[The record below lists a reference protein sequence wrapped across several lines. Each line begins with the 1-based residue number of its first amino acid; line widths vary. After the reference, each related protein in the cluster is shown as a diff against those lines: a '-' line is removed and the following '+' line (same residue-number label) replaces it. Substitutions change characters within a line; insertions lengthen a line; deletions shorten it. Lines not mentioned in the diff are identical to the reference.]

1 MQRTK
6 GPTIGFLGVATLL
19 PWLSAC
25 QPPVPPYDLSQDMK
39 TLMTHVIEAAAE
51 VPWDSAGEVVTA
63 EGVEDLAPIDDEGWM
78 HVEAA
83 GATLVEA
90 GNLLLMPGRD
100 PGRDDWKEFSKS
112 LSAMGHRVMMAAKA
126 QDKDALFQ
134 AGADLYSVC
143 VACHQ
148 VYALDLPAKGDPGPS
163 AAEAAGSEK

>member
-1 MQRTK
+1 MKRTT
-6 GPTIGFLGVATLL
+6 GRTCVFVGVAILL
-19 PWLSAC
+19 SGLAAC
-25 QPPVPPYDLSQDMK
+25 QPATPPPPPPPYDQSLDMK
-39 TLMTHVIEAAAE
+39 TLMSHVIEAAAE

-63 EGVEDLAPIDDEGWM
+63 EGVEDLAPTDDEGWL

-100 PGRDDWKEFSKS
+100 PGKDDWKEFSKS
-112 LSAMGHRVMMAAKA
+112 LSATGHQVMAAAKA
-126 QDKDALFQ
+126 RDKEALFQ

-148 VYALDLPAKGDPGPS
+148 AYVIGPAAPVEAPR
-163 AAEAAGSEK
+163 AAQQ